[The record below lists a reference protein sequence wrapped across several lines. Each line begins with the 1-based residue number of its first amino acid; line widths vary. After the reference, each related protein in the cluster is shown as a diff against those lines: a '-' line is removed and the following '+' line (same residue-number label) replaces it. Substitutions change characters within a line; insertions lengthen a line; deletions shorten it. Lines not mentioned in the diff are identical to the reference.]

1 MRCMRS
7 YYNNN
12 IIDFKDEV
20 NKKKKKDKLKNYME
34 NKESKDDK
42 VKRGSK
48 KNKNQN
54 DKRKKYKKNIP
65 LVNLIFVLIGFTLT
79 IYIVSSLVQQEKKI
93 NQIKE
98 NKAKVEK
105 EIQREKIINQNL
117 KKQIE
122 NVDTNKFIERSAREK
137 LKMIY
142 DGEIMYIDTAK
153 ME

>member
-1 MRCMRS
+1 MRS

>member
-1 MRCMRS
+1 MRS

-34 NKESKDDK
+34 NQESKDDRI
-42 VKRGSK
+42 KRDSK